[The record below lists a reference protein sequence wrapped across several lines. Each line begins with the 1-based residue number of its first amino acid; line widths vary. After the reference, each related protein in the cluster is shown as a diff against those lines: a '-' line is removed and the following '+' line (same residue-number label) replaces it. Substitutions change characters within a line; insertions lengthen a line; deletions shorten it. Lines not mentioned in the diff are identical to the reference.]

1 MRVRVRVCTRAYVR
15 AHDARAGG
23 GARFLR
29 ACAHVVRGSIPCAAG
44 SPNDK
49 QRLWLRG
56 LTYGVWCGHSGLKP
70 IGVRPARWNLDN
82 PTAPRQPQGLGVRLN
97 QRAYV
102 ILCDVPADCFTL
114 FHTVSTSCARCFR
127 IPASEPRG
135 SPDITA
141 QPSASWP
148 QTERRHK

>member
-1 MRVRVRVCTRAYVR
+1 MGLAVVMMAS
-15 AHDARAGG
+15 ADEGGAGG
-23 GARFLR
+23 LSRR
-29 ACAHVVRGSIPCAAG
+29 
-44 SPNDK
+44 
-49 QRLWLRG
+49 Q
-56 LTYGVWCGHSGLKP
+56 
-70 IGVRPARWNLDN
+70 NLDN

-114 FHTVSTSCARCFR
+114 FHTIPTSCAPCCR

-141 QPSASWP
+141 QPSLSWP